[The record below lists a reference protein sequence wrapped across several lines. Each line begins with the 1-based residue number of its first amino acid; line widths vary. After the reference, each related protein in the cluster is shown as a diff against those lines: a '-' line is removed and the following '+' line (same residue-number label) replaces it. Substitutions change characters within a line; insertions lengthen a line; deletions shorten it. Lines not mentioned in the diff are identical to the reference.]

1 MITLITH
8 WILGYPIFGDIRTN
22 PSKPPHQEDATWLE
36 TSVTSNSTLQP
47 RQQILSAR
55 RCEGA
60 CLPLQK
66 WSVLLCVATD
76 QPGGDRPIVT
86 KRGWEIWEPREFG
99 PGDAFFCSPAWFGCI
114 CVTNHVQSLGS
125 KLEPWSHRVHT
136 RPKTHGA
143 WFGPPSHSWILP
155 FQAENILAHFQSIAT
170 APSGKDSAGGYWLL
184 ARHSWPLQWRFHHW
198 DFVSGI

>member
-114 CVTNHVQSLGS
+114 CVTNHVQELGLQTRTMITQSPHETKNTWSMIWAAKPQLNSPVPSREHSCSLS
-125 KLEPWSHRVHT
+125 IDSYSTKRQRFSRRV
-136 RPKTHGA
+136 
-143 WFGPPSHSWILP
+143 
-155 FQAENILAHFQSIAT
+155 LAASV
-170 APSGKDSAGGYWLL
+170 P
-184 ARHSWPLQWRFHHW
+184 
-198 DFVSGI
+198 